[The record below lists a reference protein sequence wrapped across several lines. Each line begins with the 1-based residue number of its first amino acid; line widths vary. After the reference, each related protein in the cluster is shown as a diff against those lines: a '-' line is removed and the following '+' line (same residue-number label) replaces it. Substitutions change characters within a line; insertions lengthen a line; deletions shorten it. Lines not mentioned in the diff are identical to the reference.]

1 MLYCSISHS
10 DTIHGLKVNWWP
22 EVLKITFVNLSTLHY
37 TILNRTILSQVWLLF
52 GCMWGIIW
60 CGNQLLLKILEFL
73 KKQWKDS
80 LNYFKMF
87 SARLSSSFQG
97 KLSINELY
105 WLGAGVS
112 NKLLTI
118 PRYLWYLPLSVTRQ
132 DFSAVCWES
141 PSSWPAPQPW
151 TLPPPA
157 VFQQPLTVSHL
168 KLLALFSE
176 RFFCP
181 RLPRG
186 FTLGFNKS

>member
-1 MLYCSISHS
+1 MLYSSISHS
-10 DTIHGLKVNWWP
+10 DIIHGLKVNWWP
-22 EVLKITFVNLSTLHY
+22 EALKITFVNLSILHY
-37 TILNRTILSQVWLLF
+37 AILNRTILSQVWLLL

-112 NKLLTI
+112 NKLLAF

-141 PSSWPAPQPW
+141 PSSLASPSIPGHSPHQQCSNSLSPFHTWNSW
-151 TLPPPA
+151 LY
-157 VFQQPLTVSHL
+157 FQKDSFVPGYHEVLQ
-168 KLLALFSE
+168 
-176 RFFCP
+176 
-181 RLPRG
+181 
-186 FTLGFNKS
+186 